1 MTPADLTLPTP
12 GANPLAVLPPR
23 RRTGARVEPWISGV
37 TAVEGIKILR
47 PHNIGA
53 YAKVGQNMD
62 TRRARRAQSYPIRAR
77 HCMHFGQPSV
87 ASTAPPFRGTQM
99 ERSLFVLLVGLS
111 QRGL

>member
-23 RRTGARVEPWISGV
+23 RKTGARVEPWISGV

-87 ASTAPPFRGTQM
+87 AS
-99 ERSLFVLLVGLS
+99 
-111 QRGL
+111 